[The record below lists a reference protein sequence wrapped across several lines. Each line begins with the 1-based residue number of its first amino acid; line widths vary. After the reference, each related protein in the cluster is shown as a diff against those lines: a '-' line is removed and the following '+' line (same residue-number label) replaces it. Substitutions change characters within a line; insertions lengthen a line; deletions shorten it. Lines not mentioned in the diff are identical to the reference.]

1 MRILQ
6 AHNHHAA
13 KGGAMEVL
21 AHERELLIAA
31 GHEVEQYTLP
41 AAEDLQLSGLRAGA
55 KAVWNREAARA
66 VGALVGSLGADVL
79 HVHTP
84 FPLMSPSVFR
94 GAHAAGVPAVTTL

>member
-1 MRILQ
+1 MRIVQ

-21 AHERELLIAA
+21 AHDRDLLLDA

-41 AAEDLQLSGLRAGA
+41 AADDLGLSGVRAGA
-55 KAVWNREAARA
+55 KAVWNREAARD
-66 VGALVGSLGADVL
+66 VGALVRSFGADVL

-94 GAHAAGVPAVTTL
+94 AAHGAGAAAV